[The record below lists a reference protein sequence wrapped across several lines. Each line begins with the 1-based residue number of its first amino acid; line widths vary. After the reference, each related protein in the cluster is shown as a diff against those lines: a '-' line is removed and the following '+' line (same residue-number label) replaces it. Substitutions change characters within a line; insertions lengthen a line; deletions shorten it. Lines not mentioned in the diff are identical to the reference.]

1 MRNSLLR
8 EEIGGT
14 TRAFFHMRSCN
25 MFDRAVICH
34 VGALRFVPSPCSLC
48 FSLRKLQASFI
59 PWIFMEFPGFESKKL
74 VKDSVL
80 LSAFPAGRFAKAMN
94 IHSFHRIILTSNFWT
109 EPDFSYP
116 SPLNS
121 RAW

>member
-1 MRNSLLR
+1 MLR

-14 TRAFFHMRSCN
+14 TRAFICGHLISL
-25 MFDRAVICH
+25 FDRAVICH

-74 VKDSVL
+74 VKDSDCQP
-80 LSAFPAGRFAKAMN
+80 FQQED
-94 IHSFHRIILTSNFWT
+94 LT
-109 EPDFSYP
+109 
-116 SPLNS
+116 
-121 RAW
+121 RQ